1 LEATKTVTQDTALLA
16 GLSGSITAHP
26 GERINSYRLLRV
38 LGQGGMGIV
47 YLAEQ
52 EHPIQRQVALKLI
65 KPGIASP
72 EAVARFERERQALA
86 LMEHA
91 NIAHVY
97 EAGAT
102 TAGQPYFVM
111 EYVHGPSIT
120 TYCDQNRL
128 PNRDRLKLF
137 RDVCLALHHAHQKG
151 VIHMDMKPSNV
162 LVTEQD
168 ERPVPKVIDFG
179 VARAIDQQQAG
190 QTLFTQHGIL
200 AGTPEYMSPEQ
211 ANLDARD
218 VDASSDVYSL
228 GVLLYELLVG
238 ALPFDPKELRKK
250 GLAEILRIIRE
261 DDPAPLTRRL
271 RTLPTAGEIAHC
283 RNTSL
288 GALSRQLSGELDW
301 ITRRAMEK
309 DRRRRYNSPAEFAG
323 DIEHYLNNDPV
334 IASPPSRLYRLR
346 KFVSKNRLTV
356 AAAAAVFACWWRG
369 SLPRPG
375 RRVSQFKSG
384 TGLRRGSY
392 CHGRMEA

>member
-1 LEATKTVTQDTALLA
+1 MSTQCPQCGTRVEEGRPCPQCLLGLGLAATETTTQDTAPPV
-16 GLSGSITAHP
+16 GIGGPNVFAHP
-26 GERINSYRLLRV
+26 VERIDSYRLIKI

-52 EHPIQRQVALKLI
+52 EHPIQRQVALKLV

-86 LMEHA
+86 LMAHA
-91 NIAHVY
+91 NIAYVY
-97 EAGAT
+97 DAGSTA
-102 TAGQPYFVM
+102 AGQPYFVM
-111 EYVHGPSIT
+111 EYVPGPSIT
-120 TYCDQNRL
+120 AYCDQNRL
-128 PNRDRLKLF
+128 PIRDRLKLF

-151 VIHMDMKPSNV
+151 VIHLDIKPSNV
-162 LVTEQD
+162 LVTEQ
-168 ERPVPKVIDFG
+168 EGKPVPKVIDFG
-179 VARAIDQQQAG
+179 VAKAIDQQRVG

-211 ANLDARD
+211 AKDARE

-261 DDPAPLTRRL
+261 DDPVPLTSRL
-271 RTLPTAGEIAHC
+271 RTLPTATEIAHH
-283 RNTSL
+283 RNASL

-323 DIEHYLNNDPV
+323 DIEHYLSNDPV
-334 IASPPSRLYRLR
+334 IASPPSRLYRIK
-346 KFVSKNRLTV
+346 KFVTKHQPLDV
-356 AAAAAVFACWWRG
+356 V
-369 SLPRPG
+369 
-375 RRVSQFKSG
+375 G
-384 TGLRRGSY
+384 TG
-392 CHGRMEA
+392 